1 MDVGNLPNHVKYC
14 LSVLYPPMS
23 NYQYTPGPRMGVP
36 EFPNTA
42 IMAMATCSRITNPD
56 LFSLAKNLKNGKTK
70 TLDAVSISD
79 VCYRVPSLINNS
91 FY

>member
-1 MDVGNLPNHVKYC
+1 
-14 LSVLYPPMS
+14 
-23 NYQYTPGPRMGVP
+23 
-36 EFPNTA
+36 
-42 IMAMATCSRITNPD
+42 MAMATCSRITNPD